1 MFFFFPLPNSADAE
15 GNGDSVS
22 ATVQAERIALLMSV
36 VAQTHQQSP
45 NVPPATPQP
54 QSARPH
60 NLHFPTSVTAPLSF
74 PYPPLGQQRSTSFF
88 ATSRPSLEVN
98 SRLANHSAAVFP
110 RRAATT
116 PDPAAAGNI
125 LYQTPN
131 SPSAIPPPNDDLSL
145 RTGPLLPSFLKNE
158 IKPVRRTRTPSSL
171 SPSSSSSADLSFD
184 EYDDELASPSLA
196 KAASGFYAQH
206 SAGSGSLSSSS
217 GSSSSLTLGGSIW
230 AMNRDEKVGWSAA
243 VFPSTDMIVGARS
256 RTTSIDP
263 AKRTT

>member
-1 MFFFFPLPNSADAE
+1 M
-15 GNGDSVS
+15 S

-36 VAQTHQQSP
+36 VAQTHQQAQQAQVQAQVQVQ
-45 NVPPATPQP
+45 NVISAMSQVAQPAQLTASQ
-54 QSARPH
+54 
-60 NLHFPTSVTAPLSF
+60 FPASVTTPLSL
-74 PYPPLGQQRSTSFF
+74 PYPPTLGQQQRSNYFP
-88 ATSRPSLEVN
+88 TSRPSLEVN
-98 SRLANHSAAVFP
+98 ARLANQSAAAFP
-110 RRAATT
+110 RRAAAT
-116 PDPAAAGNI
+116 PDSTTAGGNI

-131 SPSAIPPPNDDLSL
+131 SPSAIPPPATLTDDTSL

-171 SPSSSSSADLSFD
+171 SPSSTSSTDLSFD
-184 EYDDELASPSLA
+184 EYEDDLASPSLP

-230 AMNRDEKVGWSAA
+230 AMNRDEKIGWNNA
-243 VFPSTDMIVGARS
+243 VFPNTDLIVGARS

-263 AKRTT
+263 VKTTPV